1 MELQF
6 QYLQS
11 RPLCNSGGSA
21 GAPLAHIHRP
31 TVWLLQNGLP
41 QLPNWATLAHPS
53 NSAPFTVRERS
64 HPSSC
69 SKMRWPAAHRPGN
82 WKASFSVLP
91 ARISPTGQRELRKE
105 DACRHSRLKSAMR
118 LLFGYSQPF
127 ATLRFPPALRGFH
140 KAGAMA
146 YCLYAQLYLCPLDVL
161 YATGAL
167 CNILDTAAGTQHEII
182 QILDPLFNPNYISI
196 LTFP

>member
-1 MELQF
+1 MKPYFLF
-6 QYLQS
+6 LQS

-69 SKMRWPAAHRPGN
+69 SKMRCLACKPGSIPLWPAR
-82 WKASFSVLP
+82 FS
-91 ARISPTGQRELRKE
+91 TGQRELRGRMPPWG
-105 DACRHSRLKSAMR
+105 CRHSRLKSAMR

-182 QILDPLFNPNYISI
+182 QILDPLFNSNYISI
-196 LTFP
+196 LTLWKDE